1 MSAEARSAR
10 ASTRPAGHPKPKPAT
25 AGRPRRTPLRE
36 VPPPAP
42 AVAGTGIF
50 SIVVLG
56 ILVGGMVMLLVLNTS
71 LAQGAFEISAL
82 NSAQRDLAVQEQKL
96 VQQVAV
102 AEAPEALQERARGL
116 GMVPVA
122 SPVFLRLADGKVL
135 GVPTPASADPF
146 SRLPSTGA
154 PTSSGA
160 RPTTSGAATTK
171 PAMAAAPATPA
182 SKPSSAPSGDG
193 AQRDPAAV
201 TDAAVPDAP
210 TPTTRG
216 TR

>member
-1 MSAEARSAR
+1 MSATARSAR
-10 ASTRPAGHPKPKPAT
+10 ATTRPAGHPKTAPTT
-25 AGRPRRTPLRE
+25 AGRPRRTPLHE
-36 VPPPAP
+36 VAPPAP

-50 SIVVLG
+50 SLVVVG

-82 NSAQRDLAVQEQKL
+82 TSTQRDLAVKEQKL
-96 VQQVAV
+96 AQQVALT
-102 AEAPEALQERARGL
+102 EAPEALQERARGL

-135 GVPTPASADPF
+135 GVPTPAQADPF

-154 PTSSGA
+154 PATSG
-160 RPTTSGAATTK
+160 TTSGTGSTATTPTPGAAPAKPATK
-171 PAMAAAPATPA
+171 PATTPG
-182 SKPSSAPSGDG
+182 GDG
-193 AQRDPAAV
+193 AQPDPAPV
-201 TDAAVPDAP
+201 VDGAVPDAP
-210 TPTTRG
+210 TATTRE

>member
-1 MSAEARSAR
+1 
-10 ASTRPAGHPKPKPAT
+10 
-25 AGRPRRTPLRE
+25 
-36 VPPPAP
+36 
-42 AVAGTGIF
+42 VAGTGIF
-50 SIVVLG
+50 SLVVVG

-82 NSAQRDLAVQEQKL
+82 TSTQRDLAVKEQKL
-96 VQQVAV
+96 AQQVAL

-135 GVPTPASADPF
+135 GVPTPAQADPF

-154 PTSSGA
+154 PTRSGTSGTGPT
-160 RPTTSGAATTK
+160 PTTPAKPATK
-171 PAMAAAPATPA
+171 PATTPT
-182 SKPSSAPSGDG
+182 GDG
-193 AQRDPAAV
+193 AQRDPAPVA
-201 TDAAVPDAP
+201 DGAVPDSP
-210 TPTTRG
+210 TATTRE